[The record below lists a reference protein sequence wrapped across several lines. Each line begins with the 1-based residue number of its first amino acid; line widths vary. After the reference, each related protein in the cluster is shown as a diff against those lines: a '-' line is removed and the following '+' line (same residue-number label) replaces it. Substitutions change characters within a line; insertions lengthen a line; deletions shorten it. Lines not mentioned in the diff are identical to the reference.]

1 MNYKEMYQKAF
12 DEYIVPEDLDVYGFL
27 KHYRDLMSWSEPL
40 LIAIGTTDAMIVL
53 EKFWRQK
60 IAEEIE
66 SLRVENCRCD
76 SDFIEKSC
84 NLLHEAVL
92 IASNQEESYYDET

>member
-1 MNYKEMYQKAF
+1 MS
-12 DEYIVPEDLDVYGFL
+12 DELDVYGFL
-27 KHYRDLMSWSEPL
+27 KHYRDGLSWADHAL
-40 LIAIGTTDAMIVL
+40 VAISTKDAMYIL
-53 EKFWRQK
+53 EKYWREK

-66 SLRVENCRCD
+66 SLRVDNCRCN

-92 IASNQEESYYDET
+92 IARNQEKIYYDED